1 MSDDDKKLDEVIV
14 SAEGEDAVGA
24 LMAMEGLS
32 FGLAWIAARKGV
44 SETRRIVGNC
54 LDGLAQVEKELDK
67 GMS

>member
-1 MSDDDKKLDEVIV
+1 
-14 SAEGEDAVGA
+14 
-24 LMAMEGLS
+24 LS